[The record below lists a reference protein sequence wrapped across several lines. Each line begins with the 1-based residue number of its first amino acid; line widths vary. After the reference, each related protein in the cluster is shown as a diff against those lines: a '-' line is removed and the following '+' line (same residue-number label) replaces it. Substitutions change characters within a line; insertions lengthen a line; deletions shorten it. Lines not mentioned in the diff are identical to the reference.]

1 MKLVF
6 RKNEENEI
14 SVLRKEGDDTTEFSY
29 VDMIK
34 SLIETKSLEEPEI
47 DGEFSEPEKES
58 IAKMIT
64 HINNDVAEFY
74 SED

>member
-14 SVLRKEGDDTTEFSY
+14 SVLRKEGDDTSEFSY

-47 DGEFSEPEKES
+47 DGEFSEAEKES
-58 IAKMIT
+58 IANMIT